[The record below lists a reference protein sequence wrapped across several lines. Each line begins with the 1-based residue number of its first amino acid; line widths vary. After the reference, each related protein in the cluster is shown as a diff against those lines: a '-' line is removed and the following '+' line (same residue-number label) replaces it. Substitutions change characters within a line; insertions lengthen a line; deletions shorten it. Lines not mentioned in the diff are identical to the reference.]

1 MVNYSKAM
9 IVTGAFLMGFITQVA
24 AQASFTKEQ
33 FYAAMS
39 SEKVEVLDQQLLLL
53 KDMNGTDRQAY
64 TGALTMKKAGYVSG
78 VGKKLRVFKEGSKEL
93 EAAIAHNKT
102 NAEYRFLRL
111 MIQEHAPGIL
121 GYNNELETDSEY
133 IRKSFKNLHPTVKQA
148 IIDYSKSKSK
158 YLKEK
163 DLNPNS

>member
-1 MVNYSKAM
+1 MLNYSKA
-9 IVTGAFLMGFITQVA
+9 VLFAGTFLLGFITQLA
-24 AQASFTKEQ
+24 AQGSFTKEQ

-53 KDMNGTDRQAY
+53 KDMNGTDKRAY

-78 VGKKLRVFKEGSKEL
+78 VGRKLRVFKEGSKEL

-102 NAEYRFLRL
+102 NVEYRFLRL

-121 GYNNELETDSEY
+121 GYNDELETDSEY
-133 IRKSFKNLHPTVKQA
+133 IRKSFKNLHPAVKQA
-148 IIDYSKSKSK
+148 IIDYSKTKSK
-158 YLKEK
+158 YLSEK
-163 DLNPNS
+163 DLNQHS